1 MTIDTI
7 TTLVALAPICSIP
20 VLLFIDLWRD
30 RRGSDILFKPVAV
43 SRK

>member
-20 VLLFIDLWRD
+20 VLLFVDLWRD
-30 RRGSDILFKPVAV
+30 RRDANILFEPVAV